1 METGRMQRIID
12 LTVAKLVSYIGQ
24 TAKVTGPL
32 GEPVPN
38 KEQMAAYMELRD
50 LPFTHPDWQD
60 LIAREG
66 MDKVEEYVRDMEAR
80 IRRKETMT

>member
-12 LTVAKLVSYIGQ
+12 LTVEKLVRYIGE
-24 TAKVTGPL
+24 TAKRTGPL

-38 KEQMAAYMELRD
+38 KVQMAAYMEIRD

-60 LIAREG
+60 LIARKG
-66 MDKVEEYVRDMEAR
+66 MDEVKRYVRDMEGR
-80 IRRKETMT
+80 LKRKETM